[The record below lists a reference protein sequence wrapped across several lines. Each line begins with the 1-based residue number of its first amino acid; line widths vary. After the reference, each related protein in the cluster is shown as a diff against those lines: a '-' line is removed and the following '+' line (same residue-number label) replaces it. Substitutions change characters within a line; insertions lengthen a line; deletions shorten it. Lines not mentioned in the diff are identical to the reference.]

1 MKITRVTI
9 TGADDKVSHQALA
22 GLAQEYPWLELGV
35 LHSDRMSGEPR
46 YPSDRWRHGIFRVVE
61 PSQLALHFCGYAS
74 RSAMSGIVD
83 GLPFVPDGCR
93 LQINGFGPWRL
104 PGLLLAHAR
113 QDLQIILQCDGQN
126 AIGNALR
133 LTARHSNV
141 VALLDTS
148 GGTGR
153 YQPEAWTPPPAGLAV
168 GYAGGINEFNIE
180 SVVEQVASMPGEG
193 AAWIDLET
201 GARNAAN
208 EFDLEKARRILE
220 LVRPA
225 IARAA

>member
-22 GLAQEYPWLELGV
+22 DLAQDYPWLDLGI
-35 LHSDRMSGEPR
+35 LYSHDRGETPR
-46 YPSDRWRHGIFRVVE
+46 YPSDRWRQEIFRVVE
-61 PSQLALHFCGYAS
+61 SRQLALHFCGQAA
-74 RSAMSGIVD
+74 RSAMCGIVE

-93 LQINGFGPWRL
+93 LQINGFSPWRL

-113 QDLQIILQCDGQN
+113 PDLQIILQCDGQN

-133 LTARHSNV
+133 LTARHSNIS
-141 VALLDTS
+141 ALLDTS

-153 YQPEAWTPPPAGLAV
+153 YQPEGWTPAPGGLAV
-168 GYAGGINEFNIE
+168 GYAGGINEFNVE
-180 SVVEQVASMPGEG
+180 HAVDVVSKLPGGET
-193 AAWIDLET
+193 WLDLET
-201 GARNAAN
+201 GARTAAN
-208 EFDLEKARRILE
+208 EFDIEKARRILE

>member
-22 GLAQEYPWLELGV
+22 DLATEYPWLDLGI
-35 LHSDRMSGEPR
+35 LCSANRNGTPR
-46 YPSDRWRHGIFRVVE
+46 YPSDLWRQGI
-61 PSQLALHFCGYAS
+61 SLAVLPNQISIHFCGEAA
-74 RSAMSGIVD
+74 RGAMCGVTD
-83 GLPFVPDGCR
+83 GLPYVPTGGR
-93 LQINGFGPWRL
+93 IQINGFSAWKL

-113 QDLQIILQCDGQN
+113 PDLEVILQCNGFD

-133 LTARHSNV
+133 LKARHQNI
-141 VALLDTS
+141 VALYDAS

-153 YQPEAWTPPPAGLAV
+153 FQPEEWGQAPRGLTV
-168 GYAGGINEFNIE
+168 GYAGGINEFNVE
-180 SVVEQVASMPGEG
+180 HAVDVVSKLPGGET
-193 AAWIDLET
+193 WLDLET
-201 GARNAAN
+201 GCRTAAN
-208 EFDLEKARRILE
+208 EFDIEKARRILE